1 MKFRPVSILALTA
14 TAAAAFG
21 LLTGCT
27 TTGPS
32 VGGGSG
38 GSYNVVAYRPHNPS
52 NVRVKVSLNKQAV
65 YVMEGEKALMVA
77 ACTIGIPAKPTPKG
91 NFRIYNKIA
100 HKRSGSYGFY
110 TRGGVTV
117 PAEAGKGS
125 GSYTGYP
132 MAYWCE
138 FAPAYGFHQGYV
150 WPVPRSHGCLR
161 LHKTAA
167 PKFYAL
173 VHEGTPVS
181 IAQSQPE
188 DVTVGANVRRPND
201 YNDPDPPAAYMA
213 SSQVFNDA
221 AGSDLKTY

>member
-1 MKFRPVSILALTA
+1 MKYRPVSFLALTA
-14 TAAAAFG
+14 LAAGAFG

-27 TTGPS
+27 TGPN
-32 VGGGSG
+32 VGGGG
-38 GSYNVVAYRPHNPS
+38 GSYNVVAYKPHNPS
-52 NVRVKVSLNKQAV
+52 NVRVKVSLNKQVV
-65 YVMEGEKALMVA
+65 YVLEGDKPLMVA
-77 ACTIGIPAKPTPKG
+77 AVTIGIPAKPTPTG
-91 NFRIYNKIA
+91 SFRIYRKEA

-110 TRGGVTV
+110 TRNGVTT
-117 PAEAGKGS
+117 PAEAGHGS

-150 WPVPRSHGCLR
+150 WPTPRSHGCLR
-161 LHKTAA
+161 MHKTVA

-188 DVTVGANVRRPND
+188 DATIGANVRRPTD
-201 YNDPDPPAAYMA
+201 YNDPDPPAAFMA
-213 SSQVFNDA
+213 SSQVFNA
-221 AGSDLKTY
+221 PAGSELVAY